1 MRSGLLLTAAAT
13 VAVPGLLAVLG
24 VVGHG
29 QVSARTEAAA
39 QAGSPGAML
48 SAAAAL
54 YGPFPVA
61 PATAR
66 AGVRNDVAAVQKSS
80 GQTVTVLSR
89 MTARQ
94 QALGR
99 KLLARAAST
108 GQSASYSGT
117 EQIAQ
122 TGVGGPVSL
131 TSAVVHQG
139 DGQTVVRTSAASG
152 ASTSPEGV
160 FGVTPSLVALLSE
173 HYVTAYRGRGSAA
186 GRAAT
191 VVDVYRFDG
200 SLAARYWLDQGTA
213 LPLRRALF
221 DSSGR
226 VIGEDSFVQVTF
238 GASTSTSPGTAA
250 STPAGAGTGPPAAPK
265 LTWVS
270 ATSPARYLTSLTVQG
285 WKLPATLSSLPLHA
299 ADWADTASGKVVDLE
314 YSDGLYTAS
323 LFVERGTLGT
333 SVAGSR
339 RVRLAGQQTYV
350 EGHSVTWAGPGLV
363 YTMIADAPET
373 TVEQAVGTLPVSEP
387 PGLLGRLGRGLGRLA
402 RLASPLS

>member
-1 MRSGLLLTAAAT
+1 
-13 VAVPGLLAVLG
+13 
-24 VVGHG
+24 
-29 QVSARTEAAA
+29 
-39 QAGSPGAML
+39 
-48 SAAAAL
+48 
-54 YGPFPVA
+54 VA

-66 AGVRNDVAAVQKSS
+66 AGVRNDVAGVQKSS

-108 GQSASYSGT
+108 GRSASYFGT

-131 TSAVVHQG
+131 TSLVWHQG
-139 DGQTVVRTSAASG
+139 DGQTVVRTSAVSG

-160 FGVTPSLVALLSE
+160 FGVTPSLVALLSQ

-238 GASTSTSPGTAA
+238 GAAGIGTETA
-250 STPAGAGTGPPAAPK
+250 TPTGTRAGTGTGTASPAAAPA
-265 LTWVS
+265 LAWVS
-270 ATSPARYLTSLTVQG
+270 AASPARYLTSLKAQG
-285 WKLPATLSSLPLHA
+285 WKLPATLSSLPLRT

-333 SVAGSR
+333 SVAGSQQ
-339 RVRLAGQQTYV
+339 VRLAGQQTYV
-350 EGHSVTWAGPGLV
+350 VGHSVTWAGPGLV
-363 YTMIADAPET
+363 YTVIADAPAT

-387 PGLLGRLGRGLGRLA
+387 PGLLGRFGRGLGRLV
-402 RLASPLS
+402 RLASPFS